1 MDLSEEF
8 RTYGFSPERLKQLK
22 TEAKHG
28 ASETPQSQTV
38 ALVCLQSLGRV
49 LGLDMD

>member
-28 ASETPQSQTV
+28 TPETNHAQTV
-38 ALVCLQSLGRV
+38 APVCLQSLGRV